1 MFCACFKRSSGSLVC
16 PAEKSHVGFGFN
28 QISNVVFGFKTISH
42 VVFDF
47 KAIPRASLRLTF
59 LGLLLAISVA
69 REGLKILKISVL
81 G

>member
-1 MFCACFKRSSGSLVC
+1 MC

-28 QISNVVFGFKTISH
+28 PISYVVYGFKTISH

-47 KAIPRASLRLTF
+47 KAIPQASLRLTF

-69 REGLKILKISVL
+69 KG
-81 G
+81 